1 MLGWVTRAVQ
11 AMQEMFPL
19 ELAEPWDNVGILVE
33 SSFTEEE
40 IGESGAILF
49 TNDLTEKV
57 LEEALS
63 AGAKL
68 IITYHPRP
76 FGSFKRLNLSDV
88 TQRIVLRCARA
99 GICVYSP
106 HTACDNASGGVNDWL
121 AQAFSSDP
129 QSISPVKPMKIEGNV
144 NSTMRL
150 EAPVVTTVPRLK
162 PVTPSIPS
170 LVLQD
175 AFEAM
180 VAGYPGAGSG
190 RIVQLQEHIS
200 LKDAVE
206 VNNPQTLLKYSRS
219 HVQLLR
225 QCQRGAKLENIKI
238 KSVAVQAG
246 SGGSVLLGCPADL
259 LVMGEMSHH
268 DALAAIAAGSS
279 VILTE
284 HSNSERGFLPQ
295 MVDLLQTRMQAAG
308 YDKLQYI
315 ISTTDSDP
323 LSVV

>member
-1 MLGWVTRAVQ
+1 
-11 AMQEMFPL
+11 
-19 ELAEPWDNVGILVE
+19 
-33 SSFTEEE
+33 
-40 IGESGAILF
+40 
-49 TNDLTEKV
+49 
-57 LEEALS
+57 
-63 AGAKL
+63 
-68 IITYHPRP
+68 
-76 FGSFKRLNLSDV
+76 
-88 TQRIVLRCARA
+88 
-99 GICVYSP
+99 
-106 HTACDNASGGVNDWL
+106 
-121 AQAFSSDP
+121 
-129 QSISPVKPMKIEGNV
+129 
-144 NSTMRL
+144 MRL

-206 VNNPQTLLKYSRS
+206 VVKKRCCLE
-219 HVQLLR
+219 HVRLAVSEK
-225 QCQRGAKLENIKI
+225 CQRGAKLENIKI